1 MGKWTL
7 QEFLEQADRYLAN
20 ELSIAERAEFDQ
32 FRRDN
37 PLFEEKFLQHQE
49 LINEIE
55 QYQRRAEFKH
65 SLEEVFDQEY
75 RSTAVVTRLWNV
87 LRINGVAAAVVAIL
101 SSLATLYSTGYFSTI
116 KKTTSDYS
124 ALRREVNN
132 VKRNVNAQHTAIKN
146 INSNQS
152 EQPDMHY
159 GATGFLLNKNGYV
172 VTNYHVVNGAD
183 SVHLQNRQGQSYKA
197 DIIYKDLAKDL
208 AILHI
213 SDSEFSPNKNVPY
226 SFRRQNLDLGD
237 DIFTIGYPRDEAV
250 YGEGYLSSATGYAGD
265 TLAYQISIPLNP
277 GNSGGPVFDH
287 FGNIIGIIS
296 GKQKGIDGAGFA
308 IKTEALMNALK
319 EIPTDVL
326 KGDVDLNDKN
336 SMSTLSRTE
345 QIKKLQDFIYIVKV
359 Y

>member
-1 MGKWTL
+1 MSKWSL
-7 QEFLEQADRYLAN
+7 QEFLEQADKYLSN
-20 ELSIAERAEFDQ
+20 ELTQEERASFDA
-32 FRRDN
+32 FRREN
-37 PLFEEKFLQHQE
+37 PLFEEKFVEHQKFV
-49 LINEIE
+49 E
-55 QYQRRAEFKH
+55 QMQLHSRRADFKR
-65 SLEEVFDQEY
+65 SLDQVFEHEY
-75 RSTAVVTRLWNV
+75 RSPGIVKKMWNV
-87 LRINGVAAAVVAIL
+87 LRINGVAAAVVAVI

-132 VKRNVNAQHTAIKN
+132 VKRNVNAQHTAIKK
-146 INSNQS
+146 INNNQN
-152 EQPDMHY
+152 EQPTIHY

-172 VTNYHVVNGAD
+172 VTNYHVVNDAD
-183 SVHLQNRQGQSYKA
+183 SVHLQNRQGNSYKA
-197 DIIYKDLAKDL
+197 DIIYKDMEKDL

-213 SDSEFSPNKNVPY
+213 SDGEFKPNKNIPY
-226 SFRRQNLDLGD
+226 SFRSQDLDLGD

-250 YGEGYLSSATGYAGD
+250 YGEGYLSSSTGYAGD

-287 FGNIIGIIS
+287 YGNIIGIIS

-319 EIPTDVL
+319 DIPADVL
-326 KGDVDLNDKN
+326 KGDVSLNDKN
-336 SMSTLSRTE
+336 SMSAMSRTE
-345 QIKKLQDFIYIVKV
+345 QIKKVQDYIYIVKV